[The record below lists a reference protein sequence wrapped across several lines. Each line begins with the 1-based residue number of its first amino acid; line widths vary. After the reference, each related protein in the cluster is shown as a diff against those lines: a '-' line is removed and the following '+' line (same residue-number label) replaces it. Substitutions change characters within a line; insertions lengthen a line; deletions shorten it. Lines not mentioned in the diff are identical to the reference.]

1 MRDKR
6 DREGVSGTEL
16 VKGLFG
22 TGRLANIKKKLIDM
36 VVEVFYA
43 YLDIYRPISSYGN
56 QQS

>member
-22 TGRLANIKKKLIDM
+22 MGRLTNIKKLIDM

-43 YLDIYRPISSYGN
+43 YLDIYRHISSFGN

>member
-16 VKGLFG
+16 VKGLLG
-22 TGRLANIKKKLIDM
+22 MGRLTNIKKLIDM

-43 YLDIYRPISSYGN
+43 YLDIYRHISSFGN